1 MFYYGEGT
9 EANIDGKLTTDNVK
23 YATIMGNGNESSWG
37 TKLSSKAAFSTTK
50 NGDGETT
57 TGAAVAVAPYTGETR
72 AITLNIFGGTFDAAK
87 ALSYSNPNKVAN
99 PDVTINVT
107 GGTFSD
113 IGAER
118 WYAGA
123 TAWGSASKVVSGTD
137 DGRFLPEAQI
147 TREQLAV
154 MLYNYAKLTGKQMK
168 TGGAAFEDSTE
179 ISPWAAEAMDVMTAS
194 GILGGDAEGRLRPK
208 SSATRAE
215 TAVIL
220 KRFLNN
226 LSIWQEWGC

>member
-1 MFYYGEGT
+1 MKKIIATLLAALLAATPISAAALKVDNNAEIPKLVLDGTWENSFFDVAVGDWFYDGVMFAYEKG
-9 EANIDGKLTTDNVK
+9 
-23 YATIMGNGNESSWG
+23 MMNGV
-37 TKLSSKAAFSTTK
+37 
-50 NGDGETT
+50 GDG
-57 TGAAVAVAPYTGETR
+57 AFAPSATLTR
-72 AITLNIFGGTFDAAK
+72 AMMITVLYRNAGSPQASG
-87 ALSYSNPNKVAN
+87 SP
-99 PDVTINVT
+99 
-107 GGTFSD
+107 FSD
-113 IGAER
+113 VGAES

-123 TAWGSASKVVSGTD
+123 AAWGSASKVVSGTD

-168 TGGAAFEDSTE
+168 TGGAAFEDSAE
-179 ISPWAAEAMDVMTAS
+179 ISPWAAEAMDAMTAS

-220 KRFLNN
+220 KRFF
-226 LSIWQEWGC
+226 E